1 MSNWKMNN
9 PGCCDCIFCRKTQ
22 ISVDECK
29 LIVNRQRVTKII
41 WEIVSIS
48 DPWERWISPP
58 SETGTYISFTGTSNW
73 VGQYVVD
80 LTTANATNNSP
91 NGCNASY
98 QPSNSTASNYTFY
111 HPNFTESG
119 TGSMVLS
126 FAAGGGNFGLFSV
139 LGITGYTT
147 AFLSSS
153 AIDICNEIPETTY
166 QLSSPIDRGST
177 TVWKMSHGF
186 D

>member
-1 MSNWKMNN
+1 MSNWKKNN

-22 ISVDECK
+22 ISLDECK

-48 DPWERWISPP
+48 DPWERWVSPP
-58 SETGTYISFTGTSNW
+58 NETGTYISFTGTSAW

-80 LTTANATNNSP
+80 LTVPNATNNSP
-91 NGCNASY
+91 NGCNAAYAPGTTISS
-98 QPSNSTASNYTFY
+98 PWTFY
-111 HPNFTESG
+111 HPDFTNSG
-119 TGSMVLS
+119 TGSMVLGFS
-126 FAAGGGNFGLFSV
+126 ALGGNFGILSNAESP
-139 LGITGYTT
+139 LIITH
-147 AFLSSS
+147 FLASS